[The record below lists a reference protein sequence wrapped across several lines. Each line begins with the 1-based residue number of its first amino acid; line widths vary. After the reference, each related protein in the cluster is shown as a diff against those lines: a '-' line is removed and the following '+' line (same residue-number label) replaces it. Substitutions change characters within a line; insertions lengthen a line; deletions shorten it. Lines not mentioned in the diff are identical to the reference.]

1 MVKRVS
7 KLKRIDGITHGSHID
22 TVYPDPAVALN
33 LLMEGIKDNEPRIA
47 TVELNVG
54 KILPRK
60 KTVNV
65 WIYDV
70 SFGDDVFMRSLLIE
84 DSKKKILQFATAFP
98 VLNSE
103 TSVEFEV
110 NEILEWANRLEA
122 NVSGK
127 VIGEETPYVSFFAV
141 DYIERKA
148 DYLEL
153 DTARAKLAFLAYW
166 AKVGPIG
173 DKISVSPQNGEPVQI
188 NLEDAELLLP
198 ASFKGAFMDDY
209 AITGRVLRVKP
220 SRTLYG
226 DGYLIRLKSLPLG
239 EIDLFVLREHL
250 KGENK
255 EIKEGEMLTAVGWL
269 QGGLV

>member
-1 MVKRVS
+1 MVKIVS
-7 KLKRIDGITHGSHID
+7 RLKRIDGITHGSHID
-22 TVYPDPAVALN
+22 TVYPDPAGALN
-33 LLMEGIKDNEPRIA
+33 LLMEGIKDNEPRIT

-70 SFGDDVFMRSLLIE
+70 PFGDDVFMRSLLIE

-98 VLNSE
+98 VLNSK
-103 TSVEFEV
+103 TSVQFGV
-110 NEILEWANRLEA
+110 NEVLEWANGLEA

-127 VIGEETPYVSFFAV
+127 VIGEEPPYVSFFAV
-141 DYIERKA
+141 DYIERKT

-153 DTARAKLAFLAYW
+153 DTAKAKLAFLAYW
-166 AKVGPIG
+166 AKVGSIG
-173 DKISVSPQNGEPVQI
+173 DKISVSPQNGEPIQI
-188 NLEDAELLLP
+188 SLEETELLLP
-198 ASFKGAFMDDY
+198 APFNGAFIDDY
-209 AITGRVLRVKP
+209 TITGKVLGVRP

-226 DGYLIRLKSLPLG
+226 DGYFIRLKNLPLG
-239 EIDLFVLREHL
+239 EIDLFVLRDHL

-269 QGGLV
+269 QGGLL